1 MNNEKRLKSVHIN
14 NELHKIFVE
23 HCDEEGLK
31 INRLVEKLIEK
42 YLIDFTKS
50 KES

>member
-14 NELHKIFVE
+14 IELHEEFTK
-23 HCDEEGLK
+23 HCKKEGLK

-42 YLIDFTKS
+42 YLLDVK
-50 KES
+50 K